1 MVLHLASSGSV
12 VSVGPKDFQ
21 KIGATLIF
29 RKNDRNETR
38 TSGIARGRGGR
49 SQVSISICLTDCL
62 LYVKVFEIQ
71 YTRASILTGR
81 QVRLRPNG
89 KAQLKNLFS
98 TWNYRCFGF
107 RLTKT
112 NYKFTVLGF
121 NNIEFCDDRL
131 QRSAQ
136 LRKQLSLSCKILVY

>member
-62 LYVKVFEIQ
+62 LYVKVFEIPV
-71 YTRASILTGR
+71 YEGVHTYRATGPFAAKR
-81 QVRLRPNG
+81 QGP
-89 KAQLKNLFS
+89 AQKSF
-98 TWNYRCFGF
+98 
-107 RLTKT
+107 
-112 NYKFTVLGF
+112 
-121 NNIEFCDDRL
+121 
-131 QRSAQ
+131 
-136 LRKQLSLSCKILVY
+136 